1 MSTGLLAPRRY
12 VAQVMGLPFSLA
24 LRGRHADDVM
34 AREAWAAVV
43 ADLREAD
50 RVFSTW
56 RADSWVSRLARDEV
70 EVEQCP
76 PEVLEVLALGN
87 DAAHASHGAFAV
99 VRPDGR
105 GGTVFDPSGVVKG
118 WAAERA
124 ARHLAELP
132 ETDHCLSAGGDVLAW
147 TADPVGRPW
156 TIGVEDP
163 FDPRR
168 IIARVPLWRGA
179 MATSGTAH
187 RGAHVVDG
195 RTGLPPVGVRQ
206 VTVVGDRLTAV
217 DIEATSAFALGSGA
231 AAWLRAR
238 GRTGVVVADDGRTE
252 VVE

>member
-1 MSTGLLAPRRY
+1 
-12 VAQVMGLPFSLA
+12 MGLPFSLA
-24 LRGRHADDVM
+24 LRGRHTADAA

-56 RADSWVSRLARDEV
+56 REDSWVSRLARGEV
-70 EVEQCP
+70 ELTECP
-76 PEVLEVLALGN
+76 PELLEVLELGN
-87 DAAHASHGAFAV
+87 AAADASRGAFAV
-99 VRPDGR
+99 CRPDGH

-156 TIGVEDP
+156 TVGVEDP
-163 FDPRR
+163 SDPHRV
-168 IIARVPLWRGA
+168 IARIPVWRGA
-179 MATSGTAH
+179 VATSGSAH
-187 RGAHVVDG
+187 RGAHVVDA

-206 VTVVGDRLTAV
+206 VTVVGDSLTAV
-217 DIEATSAFALGSGA
+217 DIDATSAFALGRDA
-231 AAWLRAR
+231 AAWLRSR
-238 GRTGVVVADDGRTE
+238 GRSGVVVRDDGCAE
-252 VVE
+252 VIG

>member
-1 MSTGLLAPRRY
+1 MSTVALAPARY
-12 VAQVMGLPFSLA
+12 VEQVMGLPFSLA
-24 LRGRHADDVM
+24 LRGRHTSDAA

-56 RADSWVSRLARDEV
+56 RADSWVSRLARGEV
-70 EVEQCP
+70 ELGECP
-76 PEVLEVLALGN
+76 PEVREVLELGN
-87 DAAHASHGAFAV
+87 AAAHASHGAFAV
-99 VRPDGR
+99 ARPDGH

-163 FDPRR
+163 ADPQRV
-168 IIARVPLWRGA
+168 IARLPVWRGA
-179 MATSGTAH
+179 VATSGTAH

-195 RTGLPPVGVRQ
+195 RTGLPPLGVRQ
-206 VTVVGDRLTAV
+206 VTVVGDSLTAV
-217 DIEATSAFALGSGA
+217 DIDATSAFALGREA
-231 AAWLRAR
+231 ATWLRAR
-238 GRTGVVVADDGRTE
+238 GRCGVVVHDDGRVE
-252 VVE
+252 VVG